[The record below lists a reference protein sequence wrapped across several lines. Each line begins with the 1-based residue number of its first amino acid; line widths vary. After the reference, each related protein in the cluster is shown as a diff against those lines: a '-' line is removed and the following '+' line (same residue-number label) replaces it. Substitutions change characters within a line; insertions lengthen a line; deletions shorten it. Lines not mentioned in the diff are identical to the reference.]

1 MFDEINKIKKSEIG
15 INIAIAVLLI
25 VIGVCAFTESETSS
39 LDNIFTASREIKVT
53 IFFLSC
59 IIGFAVSTCVH
70 LLAKMAENSWLI
82 LYKLELSN
90 ITENAQKSDNVP
102 TRHCP
107 NCNSEISEDSL
118 FCGNCGKKLK

>member
-1 MFDEINKIKKSEIG
+1 MFNEVNKIKRSEIG

-25 VIGVCAFTESETSS
+25 IIGVCAFTESETSS
-39 LDNIFTASREIKVT
+39 LDNIFTASREIKAT

-70 LLAKMAENSWLI
+70 LLAKIAENSWLI

-90 ITENAQKSDNVP
+90 ITENTQKSDDAP

-107 NCNSEISEDSL
+107 TCNSENPKDSL
-118 FCGNCGKKLK
+118 FCLNCGKKLK